1 MPDVKAKTMRLLY
14 VILFAPGDEREEK
27 LIIGILKV
35 NLTAA
40 VPLARA

>member
-1 MPDVKAKTMRLLY
+1 MPDAKAKTMRSLY
-14 VILFAPGDEREEK
+14 VLSFQLGDKEEK
-27 LIIGILKV
+27 LIIGVLKV